1 MVGPKGLSFHV
12 YLYDQRLLHLLRPH
26 HLSLSLCSQQH
37 ELQERTR
44 PASKLEDDRE
54 EKMRAAAR
62 GLASIL
68 LVAFLLFSSS
78 FARPLSTATQGK
90 KAYCL
95 VSSYLLFTPVYMSIT
110 TKALIRLCFL
120 NLS

>member
-12 YLYDQRLLHLLRPH
+12 YLYDQRLLHLLQPR
-26 HLSLSLCSQQH
+26 HLSLSPHSNTSFKNVRDP
-37 ELQERTR
+37 LQ
-44 PASKLEDDRE
+44 LEDDRE

-78 FARPLSTATQGK
+78 FARPLSTATEGK

-95 VSSYLLFTPVYMSIT
+95 VSSYLLFAPVYMSIT
-110 TKALIRLCFL
+110 TKALIRLCCL